1 MPNST
6 TVCGDINLRG
16 IVGIENHAM
25 APLEVVALDVF
36 PMDAAIGGAVSSSVK
51 TADIKYIGMLGIDG
65 QVVNV
70 LRLGVKSPPGLTAI
84 VGGINTTVHIG
95 GVTLLPPCRQ
105 VKPLRIAR
113 VDLQAGWAGNAGR
126 D

>member
-1 MPNST
+1 MGYRNRGNDGLGWFLRTRGRTMPNST
-6 TVCGDINLRG
+6 TVCGDLNLRG

-51 TADIKYIGMLGIDG
+51 TADIKCIGMIGIDG

-70 LRLGVKSPPGLTAI
+70 LRLGVKSP
-84 VGGINTTVHIG
+84 
-95 GVTLLPPCRQ
+95 
-105 VKPLRIAR
+105 
-113 VDLQAGWAGNAGR
+113 
-126 D
+126 